1 MCFRLYESCG
11 SVLPLSNPSLFGG
24 SQKQKLMAKILNG
37 HFGSYQGKLGA
48 VTGFKRKGIFYI
60 RQSMFRNSS
69 NTKAQAAQ
77 RLLFGL
83 CMSMISLFDKAVAI
97 GFRGSAKP
105 GQTNLNAAASFN
117 FPKTTEG
124 GLAPQ
129 DVVIARGNLG
139 GIEAPETSNADGSVK
154 VTWQFDEET
163 ATGGAAKEDEVYVV
177 LYHDHLKATLMRK
190 TERGNLK
197 LIMPVPMRWMGSE
210 AHVYVFAANSKGAV
224 SDSQYL
230 GTVSTD

>member
-1 MCFRLYESCG
+1 
-11 SVLPLSNPSLFGG
+11 
-24 SQKQKLMAKILNG
+24 MAKILNG

-60 RQSMFRNSS
+60 RQSMFHNSS
-69 NTKAQAAQ
+69 CTKAQMAQ

-83 CMSMISLFDKAVAI
+83 CMSTISLFDKAVAI

-117 FPKTTEG
+117 FPKTKAD

-139 GIEAPETSNADGSVK
+139 SIDAPATSNPEGNVK
-154 VTWQFDEET
+154 VDWVFDEET

-190 TERGNLK
+190 TERSK
-197 LIMPVPMRWMGSE
+197 QMLIMPLPLSWRGSE

>member
-1 MCFRLYESCG
+1 
-11 SVLPLSNPSLFGG
+11 
-24 SQKQKLMAKILNG
+24 MAKIMNG

-83 CMSMISLFDKAVAI
+83 CMTMISLFDQAVAI

-117 FPKTTEG
+117 FPKTKSD

-129 DVVIARGNLG
+129 DVVVARGNLG
-139 GIEAPETSNADGSVK
+139 GIEAPEVSNADGSVK

-190 TERGNLK
+190 TERGNQS
-197 LIMPVPMRWMGSE
+197 LIMPIPLRWGGSE

>member
-1 MCFRLYESCG
+1 
-11 SVLPLSNPSLFGG
+11 
-24 SQKQKLMAKILNG
+24 MAKILNG

-69 NTKAQAAQ
+69 NTKAQAHQ

-83 CMSMISLFDKAVAI
+83 CMTMISLFDQAVAI

-117 FPKTTEG
+117 FPKTKSD
-124 GLAPQ
+124 GLAPE
-129 DVVIARGNLG
+129 DVVVARGNLG
-139 GIEAPETSNADGSVK
+139 GIESPETSNADGSVK
-154 VTWQFDEET
+154 VTWQFNEET